1 MATELL
7 LVNPRRKRRKT
18 ATKTKRRTVTA
29 SRRRVRKNPV
39 SRKRATRRIRRNP
52 RSNGLLGELMTA
64 GTGAAGAIALD
75 LGFAYLPLP
84 AQYKTGTMGTL
95 AKMATAVAAGM
106 VMKQTKIVK
115 KPMADKIVGGA
126 ILVQAYGLIKSQL
139 QQAAPQLPL
148 GEYMGMHG
156 GGALPYAGAQLGYTN
171 AAMAVPMTMG
181 EYMGGN
187 VNLSGEMDYY
197 NSKSYM

>member
-7 LVNPRRKRRKT
+7 LVNPKRRTRRKT
-18 ATKTKRRTVTA
+18 TTKRRTTTA
-29 SRRRVRKNPV
+29 ARKRVRRNPV
-39 SRKRATRRIRRNP
+39 TTRRKTRRIRRNP
-52 RSNGLLGELMTA
+52 RSSGIVGELMTA

-84 AQYKTGTMGTL
+84 EQYKTGTMGTL

-126 ILVQAYGLIKSQL
+126 LMVQAYSLIKSQL

-148 GEYMGMHG
+148 GEYMGMA
-156 GGALPYAGAQLGYTN
+156 GALPYAQSTSLGYTN
-171 AAMAVPMTMG
+171 AAMGVPMAMG
-181 EYMGGN
+181 EYMSGD

-197 NSKSYM
+197 GSKSYF